1 MIRWLLFFLLNFALL
16 STSMLHGQQRIP
28 SNTDSLSIPPSDSTK
43 PVEILHADRLTLQK
57 KDSLDLQ
64 ILVGKVQLQQGTAL
78 FYCDSCVLNQT
89 GNTFEAWGAVRL
101 LDADTTDVKA
111 QHLRYLIAERIA
123 YLDGNVRLS
132 DGKGSLQTPDLEYNM
147 NSDIGI
153 YRHGGKV
160 NNGKTILTSLEGYY
174 YAGLRDIYFIK
185 QVKLQDPAYQISTD
199 SLLYNMDSRI
209 TRFVAQT
216 EIRDSTGR
224 TVETRDGFYDMS
236 NGKAEFGKRPV
247 IRDGKTRITGESI
260 RFDDKSGISDAQGN
274 VVIIDSAQGTTLMAG
289 RVVRDNK
296 KKTVLSTEHP
306 VLVVEQDKDSVY
318 ITADTL
324 FSGPIPP
331 GLDSFNISKNI
342 QTDSTLRFF
351 QAYRRVRIFTD
362 SLQAVCDSLFYSYQD
377 SAFRLFQDP
386 IIWSRGSQITGDT
399 VILRTK
405 NKKAERLDIFEHSL
419 LVQRLDPEVY
429 NQVKSIRMTGFLTA
443 GVMDSLQAKGY
454 AECLYFI
461 QDDDSAYSGVNE
473 SKSDRMDIYFFK
485 GELDRVVFRSEV
497 SGTVWPIREKN
508 PASMRLSGFQWL
520 DELRPKSRFA
530 ILRTT
535 D

>member
-1 MIRWLLFFLLNFALL
+1 MNRCLPGLLILL
-16 STSMLHGQQRIP
+16 SLMGPLLSNGQPRFPP
-28 SNTDSLSIPPSDSTK
+28 SRDSLSLTPADSTK

-57 KDSLDLQ
+57 KDSVDLQ
-64 ILVGKVQLQQGTAL
+64 ILVGKVELQQGTAR

-89 GNTFEAWGAVRL
+89 GNSFEAWGAVRL

-111 QHLRYLIAERIA
+111 QHLRYLIAERVA

-160 NNGKTILTSLEGYY
+160 LNGKTVLTSREGYY

-185 QVKLQDPAYQISTD
+185 DVKLKDPAYAISTD
-199 SLLYNMDSRI
+199 SLLYNMDSRV

-236 NGKAEFGKRPV
+236 SGKAEFGKRPV

-260 RFDDKSGISDAQGN
+260 RFDDKTGISEATGS
-274 VVIIDSAQGTTLMAG
+274 VIIIDSAQGTTLQAG

-306 VLVVEQDKDSVY
+306 VLIVEQDKDSVY

-324 FSGPIPP
+324 YSGPLPP
-331 GLDSFNISKNI
+331 STDSLKQTSSKE
-342 QTDSTLRFF
+342 DSTLRFF
-351 QAYRRVRIFTD
+351 QAYKHVRIFTD
-362 SLQAVCDSLFYSYQD
+362 SLQAVCDSLYYSYQD
-377 SAFRLFQDP
+377 SAFRLYQNP
-386 IIWSRGSQITGDT
+386 VIWSRGSQITGDT

-405 NKKAERLDIFEHSL
+405 NKKAEKLDIFENSL

-429 NQVKSIRMTGFLTA
+429 NQIKSIRMAAFLTD
-443 GVMDSLQAKGY
+443 GSMDSLQARGY
-454 AECLYFI
+454 AECIYFI
-461 QDDDSAYSGVNE
+461 QDDDSAYTGINE
-473 SKSDRMDIYFFK
+473 SKADRLDIYFLR

-497 SGTVWPIREKN
+497 TGTVWPMREKN
-508 PASMRLSGFQWL
+508 PTTMRLTGFQWL
-520 DELRPKSRFA
+520 DENRPKSRFS
-530 ILRTT
+530 IIRIK